1 MSNIEIVGVVISGNA
16 LGRTIGF
23 PTANMNIDEG
33 VVIENGVYRS
43 TIEIDG
49 TIYDAMSNVG
59 TRPSVDGT
67 TRLLETHVLN
77 YNGNL
82 YGRRLKLS
90 LLEKIRDE
98 IKFSTLDALRQQLH
112 SDRQYVAERSTRKD

>member
-1 MSNIEIVGVVISGNA
+1 MCDIEIEGVVINGNA

-23 PTANMNIDEG
+23 PTANMNIADG
-33 VVIENGVYRS
+33 TIIENGVYRS
-43 TIEIDG
+43 KIDIDG
-49 TIYDAMSNVG
+49 KTYDAMSNVG

-77 YNGNL
+77 FSGNL
-82 YGRRLKLS
+82 YGRRLKLR

-98 IKFSTLDALRQQLH
+98 VKFSSIEALQQQLLR
-112 SDRQYVAERSTRKD
+112 DRDYVARQAEKSI

>member
-1 MSNIEIVGVVISGNA
+1 MSDIEIEGVVINGNA

-23 PTANMNIDEG
+23 PTANMDIAEG

-49 TIYDAMSNVG
+49 KIYDAMSNVG

-77 YNGNL
+77 FNGNL
-82 YGRRLKLS
+82 FGRRLKLR

-98 IKFSTLDALRQQLH
+98 VKFSSIEALQQQLLR
-112 SDRQYVAERSTRKD
+112 DRDYVARQAERSI